1 MQNKM
6 INWYIGKHVCT
17 CIHLHKLYDGDNMAG
32 GEDMLQCESVL
43 LNKSRTLNK
52 TETYLANSILD
63 YLPLSTPAM
72 RLYIK

>member
-1 MQNKM
+1 
-6 INWYIGKHVCT
+6 
-17 CIHLHKLYDGDNMAG
+17 MAG